1 MERFVQNLVLTQA
14 YLEPWH
20 VQNLRNIWNPFK
32 HLYDAAFI
40 QNPNMFRTLACFE
53 TDIFRTLSNIY
64 GEVFY
69 SEHLSRAYLDSRYIQ
84 NLSIFRTQEFH
95 IENL

>member
-40 QNPNMFRTLACFE
+40 QNPNMFRTLAVLKL
-53 TDIFRTLSNIY
+53 I
-64 GEVFY
+64 Y
-69 SEHLSRAYLDSRYIQ
+69 SEPCQIYTMKYFIQ
-84 NLSIFRTQEFH
+84 NT
-95 IENL
+95 